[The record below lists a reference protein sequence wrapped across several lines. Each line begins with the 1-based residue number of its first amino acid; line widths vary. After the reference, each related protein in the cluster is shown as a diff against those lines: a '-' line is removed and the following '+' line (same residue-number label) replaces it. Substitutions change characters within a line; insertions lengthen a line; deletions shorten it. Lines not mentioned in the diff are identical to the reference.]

1 MLLISEEQR
10 ACEVDFFVL
19 NCYILSNLSLP
30 RLVSFVILFT
40 VCHTILVMLVL
51 RFWYWVNK

>member
-30 RLVSFVILFT
+30 RLISFVILFT

-51 RFWYWVNK
+51 RF